1 MKVMATSKLLIH
13 RRVVYYVQP
22 IRDVGEGEAA
32 TPHGSTHKL
41 MWQFDN
47 RFPAVI
53 LLFWKYFYL
62 HLQDPN
68 YLCNVEEK
76 LCLQIT

>member
-41 MWQFDN
+41 M
-47 RFPAVI
+47 
-53 LLFWKYFYL
+53 
-62 HLQDPN
+62 
-68 YLCNVEEK
+68 
-76 LCLQIT
+76 